1 MLAAWMLL
9 TRVPQQQPQQLQPP
23 PQPQPPQPPPQ
34 QQQHL
39 QQQPPL
45 VGLQEIQLLL
55 LPLQELLLQAQP
67 DIETRRG
74 MREENN
80 KACGDLTMISTACY
94 F

>member
-9 TRVPQQQPQQLQPP
+9 TLVLRQQPQQLQPP
-23 PQPQPPQPPPQ
+23 PQPQ

-45 VGLQEIQLLL
+45 VDLQEILLLL
-55 LPLQELLLQAQP
+55 LPLQELLQAPP
-67 DIETRRG
+67 DIETGRG
-74 MREENN
+74 IREENNN
-80 KACGDLTMISTACY
+80 KACGVLTMISTACY